1 MFFLK
6 KRLNKKAGMN
16 DLLLKSL
23 TNLILL
29 AIILAALLGY
39 VRDVVTDKSFEKN
52 FLARDISL
60 TLDALYA
67 APNDA
72 YVDYTT
78 KEGVFTFDFK
88 QNKVI
93 VSSAKEQEDGKE
105 QKPLEKE
112 LAIDISKGEY
122 HFAEDEDIYLEH
134 IDVTSNKLKLRKYKT
149 ELEIS

>member
-1 MFFLK
+1 M
-6 KRLNKKAGMN
+6 
-16 DLLLKSL
+16 
-23 TNLILL
+23 
-29 AIILAALLGY
+29 
-39 VRDVVTDKSFEKN
+39 
-52 FLARDISL
+52 

-93 VSSAKEQEDGKE
+93 VSSAKEPEDDEE
-105 QKPLEKE
+105 QKPLEKQ

-134 IDVTSNKLKLRKYKT
+134 IDVTSNKLKLRKYITKL
-149 ELEIS
+149 ELS

>member
-23 TNLILL
+23 TNLVLL
-29 AIILAALLGY
+29 AIILAALLAY
-39 VRDVVTDKSFEKN
+39 VRDVVTDKTFEKN
-52 FLARDISL
+52 FLARDVAL

-72 YVDYTT
+72 YVDYSTE
-78 KEGVFTFDFK
+78 EGIFTFDFQ
-88 QNKVI
+88 QNKVT
-93 VSSAKEQEDGKE
+93 VSNAKQQETEE

-122 HFAEDEDIYLEH
+122 HFAEDKDIYLEH
-134 IDVTSNKLKLRKYKT
+134 VAITSDKLKLRKYKT
-149 ELEIS
+149 KLEIS